1 MKCVCVCES
10 VCLCVSVYIYLCVC
24 VYLSV
29 CVCVCVCVWW
39 WPEEDMRSLGAGVPG
54 GCGLSDMGS
63 ILQEHDM
70 LLTVTLSQPL

>member
-1 MKCVCVCES
+1 MCVRV
-10 VCLCVSVYIYLCVC
+10 LCG
-24 VYLSV
+24 
-29 CVCVCVCVWW
+29 W